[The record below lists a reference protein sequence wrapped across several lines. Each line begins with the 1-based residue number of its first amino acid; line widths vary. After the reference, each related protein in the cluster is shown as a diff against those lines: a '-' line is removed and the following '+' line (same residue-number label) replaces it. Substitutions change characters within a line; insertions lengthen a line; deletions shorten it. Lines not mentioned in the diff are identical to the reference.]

1 MYFDSQNIL
10 KNYNDRANLSVSIS
24 KLSQFYTKLEE
35 KMHVR
40 EAQKQQL
47 QAKQQVNLLPMQDIF
62 PLFNFISKINSL
74 MSTNVLMFPSKTECS
89 DFLFL

>member
-10 KNYNDRANLSVSIS
+10 KKYNDRANLSVSIS

-47 QAKQQVNLLPMQDIF
+47 QAKQQVN
-62 PLFNFISKINSL
+62 
-74 MSTNVLMFPSKTECS
+74 
-89 DFLFL
+89 